1 LKVIYD
7 LHCNDFIY
15 TRTCSCIW
23 LPWKVILSNVT
34 IILFPHCIHGI
45 LKVFQV
51 TCPKINCE
59 PKVIAMQFFRFVN
72 SRYPYLVWFVM
83 LKGKDMT
90 VPPISAIFPALGF
103 RRFRHRLIL
112 SFTAL
117 FLSVSEPPLNFLIYQ
132 VMIFSVSNFSQF
144 LYGTLLWTKLWQMLV
159 RRILLIAKM
168 VERSCPSD
176 WSNSAKHSFNVV
188 SGKFVGQNEFEV
200 TFQ

>member
-1 LKVIYD
+1 MISTATISYTPGHVLVF
-7 LHCNDFIY
+7 DFHEKWFLATIRLFYFPTAY
-15 TRTCSCIW
+15 TAFWKFFKSLVQKLTVSQRLLQCS
-23 LPWKVILSNVT
+23 
-34 IILFPHCIHGI
+34 
-45 LKVFQV
+45 
-51 TCPKINCE
+51 
-59 PKVIAMQFFRFVN
+59 FFRFVN

-176 WSNSAKHSFNVV
+176 W
-188 SGKFVGQNEFEV
+188 
-200 TFQ
+200 